1 MTFQLVN
8 KRNAKNRLNMNT
20 IMRFISVQALG
31 QKKLFTIEIL
41 KRVQCIKLFNDAFG
55 YYCEIS
61 NTYHTQI
68 DTHIHNTQAYTY
80 AQNYTQILI
89 KYCKT

>member
-1 MTFQLVN
+1 
-8 KRNAKNRLNMNT
+8 MNT
-20 IMRFISVQALG
+20 IMRFISLQALG
-31 QKKLFTIEIL
+31 QKNLFTIEIL

-55 YYCEIS
+55 YYCEIT
-61 NTYHTQI
+61 NTYHTRTY
-68 DTHIHNTQAYTY
+68 THIHNTQAYTY

>member
-1 MTFQLVN
+1 
-8 KRNAKNRLNMNT
+8 
-20 IMRFISVQALG
+20 MRFRVICQVSTRKNFA
-31 QKKLFTIEIL
+31 IEIL

-61 NTYHTQI
+61 NTYHTQ
-68 DTHIHNTQAYTY
+68 THTYIHGTRTYTY